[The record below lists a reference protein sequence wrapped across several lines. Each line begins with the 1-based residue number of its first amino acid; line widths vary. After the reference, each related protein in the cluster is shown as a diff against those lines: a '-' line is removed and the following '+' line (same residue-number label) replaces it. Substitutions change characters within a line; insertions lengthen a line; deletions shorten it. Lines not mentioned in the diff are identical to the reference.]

1 MPTVYVLIG
10 LSGAGKTTYA
20 ENILADAVCIGT
32 DMIRKEYY
40 GKEMTP
46 RGYIKVRKELVR
58 RVAEAAVSG
67 RDVAV
72 DCTNLTKK
80 RRKKLLTVLPEGYT
94 AIAVW
99 INTRLKAALENNAAR
114 SRHVPVL
121 GILFLSLLL
130 QRPEIAE
137 GFSKIR
143 IIR

>member
-10 LSGAGKTTYA
+10 LPGAGKTTYA
-20 ENILADAVCIGT
+20 ENILADTVCIGT

-58 RVAEAAVSG
+58 RVAEAAASG

-80 RRKKLLTVLPEGYT
+80 RRKKLLDALPERCT
-94 AIAVW
+94 VIAVW
-99 INTRLKAALENNAAR
+99 INTPLKAALVNNAAR
-114 SRHVPVL
+114 ERHVPVP

-130 QRPEIAE
+130 QRPKTAE
-137 GFSKIR
+137 GFSEIR
-143 IIR
+143 IIG